1 MKNKK
6 TEVIVFYGPRKEFQ
20 TLIKNKQKKEFF
32 TAVVQ
37 EYDEEVKAIHHIID
51 GKNIE
56 QKKHV
61 ERKIINLII
70 NSDEYSTITE
80 GAIQNFNSILDYFN
94 IGKIYLQNPPYIIAE
109 KLKKIYINYSEKHYQ
124 YNLINIDIIKRIN
137 ENYSNAIIGQEL
149 AKKTLLTNLLS
160 FDKFKKLKKPIVLM
174 FYGPSGVGKTETA
187 KFLSNILGEEL
198 FYKQFSM
205 FQSNEFATYLFG
217 GQHSQNSFAKE
228 LLDRESNIIL
238 LDEFDKANNVF
249 YSAFYQFFDEGIYN
263 DKNYCVNLNNGII
276 ICTSNYTSQEEI
288 RVHLGDPIYYRFDG
302 FIPFTTLN
310 NESLKKIINIYYNKY
325 YNELNIEDKRTID
338 SYKSEDGKNLIQ
350 SLNDNSIKIKNARSI
365 NIIVKDCLLQI
376 LLKKELEK

>member
-37 EYDEEVKAIHHIID
+37 EYDEEVKVIHHIID

-263 DKNYCVNLNNGII
+263 DKNYCVNLDNGII

-310 NESLKKIINIYYNKY
+310 NESLIKIINIYYNKY

-350 SLNDNSIKIKNARSI
+350 SLNDNSIKMKNARNI
-365 NIIVKDCLLQI
+365 NIIVKDCILQI